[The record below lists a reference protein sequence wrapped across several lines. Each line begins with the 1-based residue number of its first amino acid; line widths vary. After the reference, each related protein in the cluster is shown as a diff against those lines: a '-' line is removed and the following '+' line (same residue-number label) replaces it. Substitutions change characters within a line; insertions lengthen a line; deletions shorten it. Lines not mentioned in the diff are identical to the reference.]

1 MDGRVGAIKKI
12 LRDNHYGNSVSVL
25 SYSAN
30 DAAQSC
36 PAFGDRQAYQLPSAS
51 RGLALRAT
59 ERDVQEGVDMIMVK
73 PGLPYLDI
81 VRLLKDKFPNHP
93 LFVYQVSGEFA
104 MLKSAAQTSAF
115 DLRSA
120 VLEILHGMR
129 RAGADV
135 IITYFTP
142 ELLEWMREDSVKA
155 YL

>member
-1 MDGRVGAIKKI
+1 
-12 LRDNHYGNSVSVL
+12 
-25 SYSAN
+25 
-30 DAAQSC
+30 
-36 PAFGDRQAYQLPSAS
+36 
-51 RGLALRAT
+51 
-59 ERDVQEGVDMIMVK
+59 MVK